1 MTFSCQGLYACISHS
16 CVWARIGPTQATN
29 KVTSYFTSHFSRLTN
44 VQQGGVFIH
53 TLTHVHQHMYNMHA
67 YNDIKTKLHNT
78 LTHNGEYT
86 TTYFSPL
93 KHKQV
98 GNLEFLYIPIT
109 LFLYSLP
116 IQFSIMPDQSGHP
129 KWRYHNLPTPTN
141 DVKLLLCFVKLHVW
155 HCRQFPVRRNIH
167 WSDSPEA
174 Y

>member
-1 MTFSCQGLYACISHS
+1 MYFGRAIPTGSRPRQLRIDDHNTTLELKSSCTKFNQVFATFQKSRTVNEIDFHLGRLSWLAVRKALVKTSWTTYVMTFSCQGLYACISHS

-93 KHKQV
+93 
-98 GNLEFLYIPIT
+98 
-109 LFLYSLP
+109 
-116 IQFSIMPDQSGHP
+116 
-129 KWRYHNLPTPTN
+129 
-141 DVKLLLCFVKLHVW
+141 
-155 HCRQFPVRRNIH
+155 
-167 WSDSPEA
+167 
-174 Y
+174 